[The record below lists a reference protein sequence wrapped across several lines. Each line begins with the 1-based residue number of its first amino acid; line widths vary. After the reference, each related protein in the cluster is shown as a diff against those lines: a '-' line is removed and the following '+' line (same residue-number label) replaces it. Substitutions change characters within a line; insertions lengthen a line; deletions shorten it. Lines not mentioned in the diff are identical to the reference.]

1 MVTAK
6 DISKMAKVEAD
17 TPDIDYG
24 KGEYPLA
31 TMWNEFVK
39 KVEEARDVWTTL
51 QEEISIVGEKE
62 LEVRYPV
69 LAQKH
74 LGRFRK
80 VKFEWMVGLFV
91 DYYRGAGGLD
101 AMYINLPLGEKENT
115 NDSRK
120 D

>member
-6 DISKMAKVEAD
+6 DVSKMAEVQAN

-24 KGEYPLA
+24 KEKYPLA
-31 TMWNEFVK
+31 RKWNEFVK
-39 KVEEARDVWTTL
+39 RMEEARDVWTSL
-51 QEEISIVGEKE
+51 QEEIDLIGERE

-80 VKFEWMVGLFV
+80 VKFEWMVRLFT

-101 AMYINLPLGEKENT
+101 AMYINLPLEEKEK
-115 NDSRK
+115 K
-120 D
+120 DGSK

>member
-1 MVTAK
+1 MAEAK
-6 DISKMAKVEAD
+6 KNEGKIHDELLAR
-17 TPDIDYG
+17 G
-24 KGEYPLA
+24 KGLYPLA
-31 TMWNEFVK
+31 TVWNEFVK
-39 KVEEARDVWTTL
+39 KMEEARDTWTTL
-51 QEEISIVGEKE
+51 QEEIDFIGEKE

-69 LAQKH
+69 IAQKH

-101 AMYINLPLGEKENT
+101 AMYINLPLEKKEKKD
-115 NDSRK
+115 DSRK

>member
-1 MVTAK
+1 MSLTAEK
-6 DISKMAKVEAD
+6 AHEASMEVAKEKK
-17 TPDIDYG
+17 G
-24 KGEYPLA
+24 KEKYPLS

-39 KVEEARDVWTTL
+39 KIEEARDTWTTL
-51 QEEISIVGEKE
+51 QKEIDLIGEKE

-101 AMYINLPLGEKENT
+101 AMYINLPLEKKEKKD
-115 NDSRK
+115 DSRK